1 MKLTNEDFTRL
12 FDCAMAWGLDWKEQA
27 DRFEP
32 TPKEFRFQW
41 VYWFDSYSALL
52 LARLFL
58 DEDGWQSESLW
69 DEDLEQW
76 ILLTNYEFN
85 EIAQMDYRKK
95 LGTE

>member
-12 FDCAMAWGLDWKEQA
+12 FDSAMAWGLDWKEQA
-27 DRFEP
+27 DRFDP
-32 TPKEFRFQW
+32 TAKEFRFQW